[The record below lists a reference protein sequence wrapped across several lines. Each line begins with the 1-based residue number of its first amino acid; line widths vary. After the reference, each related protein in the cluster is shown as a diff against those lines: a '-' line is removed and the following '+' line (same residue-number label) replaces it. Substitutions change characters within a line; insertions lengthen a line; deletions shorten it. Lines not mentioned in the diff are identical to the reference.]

1 MILYR
6 FFAILPQKFVLMSF
20 CLIKE
25 TERSRMISARLCVL
39 LDIRTKEQ
47 MILYRFFAILPQK
60 ICSYVLLSDKETER
74 SRMISARLC
83 VTLW

>member
-6 FFAILPQKFVLMSF
+6 FFAILPQKIALMSF

-60 ICSYVLLSDKETER
+60 FVLMSFCLVKKQ
-74 SRMISARLC
+74 SAAG
-83 VTLW
+83 

>member
-25 TERSRMISARLCVL
+25 TERSRMISARLCV
-39 LDIRTKEQ
+39 
-47 MILYRFFAILPQK
+47 
-60 ICSYVLLSDKETER
+60 
-74 SRMISARLC
+74 
-83 VTLW
+83 TLW

>member
-1 MILYR
+1 MIFYR
-6 FFAILPQKFVLMSF
+6 FFAILPQKICSYVLLSD
-20 CLIKE
+20 KE

-47 MILYRFFAILPQK
+47 MIFYRFFAILPQK

>member
-60 ICSYVLLSDKETER
+60 FVLMSFCLIKETER

>member
-60 ICSYVLLSDKETER
+60 FVLMSFCLIKKQ
-74 SRMISARLC
+74 SAAG
-83 VTLW
+83 

>member
-1 MILYR
+1 
-6 FFAILPQKFVLMSF
+6 
-20 CLIKE
+20 
-25 TERSRMISARLCVL
+25 
-39 LDIRTKEQ
+39 

-83 VTLW
+83 VLLDIRTKEQMIFYRFFAILPQKFVLMSFCLIKETERSRMISARLCVTLW